1 MSTRFSANK
10 TSSGSNGSDYA
21 LPKLPSRRS
30 REGSGKTTD
39 RVFTSSSKASD
50 SASSSGGTVWRG
62 KSSRRVHLKLPSSF
76 VKGSAS
82 TEVKK
87 PEVNR
92 PTLKRQQAFRAPEP
106 KPSLKRQAAQFFGFA
121 LLDDIHKNL
130 DAYKLRNEQ
139 LDTVPPTTPG
149 RLRDRI
155 EERSVYLGGTRE
167 LMKGRFVGPDA
178 NRIEDFNKQVKEEEA
193 NLSKVNSLLH
203 MAETLDIA
211 VKLPLQDLMRLVEW
225 GIDKD
230 SILLGVANGMD
241 ANTIIRLTRRYADLG
256 IPFNERTLPNQL
268 FCEANADVDA
278 KRPLGSG
285 AMNTV
290 WLIPYTD
297 PKTGKTYPMVFKP
310 ELDHPEMVN
319 ADAVFTGIGYKPT
332 ITKNGTLRFTE
343 EGERKPANLAGRSVA
358 TYRVDQLLDL
368 RIVPPTYLTVEGGQ
382 VGTVMA
388 LAPGYAPAMS
398 DKTARVQLDSEL
410 AQWLREQPSD
420 VLLEYAAAQGYSGLS
435 LGGDDVL
442 VLRREGGTDFE
453 REILGVLNFND
464 PELRDQAIKLQFLD
478 ALCGQVDRNSKNLFV
493 DGRALSAIDNDLAFG
508 QMAEIGRDKCPAL
521 PTVVSAELRTKL
533 LALTDEDLRA
543 TLSPLL
549 EKAEVDAAVERLH
562 VIQEA
567 LKATGDKAILV
578 VSSAEEWQSEEVT
591 RRLGIVSVSDR
602 GLTNNEISDASEKS
616 YLGRESAMQAVKSAE
631 NDKQSVP
638 RYRIPLFSPNIVRN
652 DLNQLRAQISAGA

>member
-1 MSTRFSANK
+1 MSSRLSVNN
-10 TSSGSNGSDYA
+10 TSTGSTGSNYQ
-21 LPKLPSRRS
+21 LPELSSRRS
-30 REGSGKTTD
+30 RAERRNASGGLD
-39 RVFTSSSKASD
+39 ASRAVD
-50 SASSSGGTVWRG
+50 CASSSDGPVVRR
-62 KSSRRVHLKLPSSF
+62 KSSRRTHLKIPSSF
-76 VKGSAS
+76 LRGNLPTAAKR
-82 TEVKK
+82 
-87 PEVNR
+87 PEQTR
-92 PTLKRQQAFRAPEP
+92 PVLTRRNAFRE
-106 KPSLKRQAAQFFGFA
+106 KPAVREKPGITRKVAGLFNISQLSDVRAKLDGYEQRKQDLDTRTSLPIVQLKQRVEAR
-121 LLDDIHKNL
+121 LSDLHDT
-130 DAYKLRNEQ
+130 EQ
-139 LDTVPPTTPG
+139 L
-149 RLRDRI
+149 LQ
-155 EERSVYLGGTRE
+155 
-167 LMKGRFVGPDA
+167 GRFLGVGVA
-178 NRIEDFNKQVKEEEA
+178 NEIEDIGNQVRAEKA
-193 NLSKVNSLLH
+193 NLSRVYRLLNDAESQGITIDMSLN
-203 MAETLDIA
+203 
-211 VKLPLQDLMRLVEW
+211 DLLRISLRYIE
-225 GIDKD
+225 
-230 SILLGVANGMD
+230 LGV
-241 ANTIIRLTRRYADLG
+241 
-256 IPFNERTLPNQL
+256 PFNAHTLPNQL
-268 FCEANADVDA
+268 FCATNANRDA

-290 WLIPYTD
+290 WLIPYAD

-310 ELDHPEMVN
+310 ELDNPEMVN

-398 DKTARVQLDSEL
+398 DKTARVQLDPEL

-453 REILGVLNFND
+453 REILGELNFND
-464 PELRDQAIKLQFLD
+464 PELRDQAINLQFLD

-549 EKAEVDAAVERLH
+549 EKAEVDATVERLH

-638 RYRIPLFSPNIVRN
+638 RYRIPLFSPDIVRN